1 MCIILQMWSYA
12 FTHELQLKT
21 VEEHAIVMTE
31 APLNPQNHREKMA
44 EIMFETFKVPSLY
57 VTSPA
62 VLSLYA
68 SGRVEGVVLDCGE
81 SVTCAAPITGSV
93 DNGLHCLDAIERQ
106 DVAGRDITEY
116 LLTKLL
122 SRRELQPLNYY
133 TAREIMEQCCYVAED
148 YQKEIEAPK
157 ITYYSLPDGRN
168 IELGRECFT
177 CPEALF
183 KPYSTP
189 LKFTYGIH
197 EMVNRAI
204 LRCSQ
209 QSKRLQKS
217 LFSHIILSGY
227 GTMFRGL
234 SERMQKEITSLAPS
248 GISARVIAPP
258 ERRSSAWIGGS
269 IVASLSL
276 YKKVATTNNEYKE
289 YGPSAIHRKNT
300 SN

>member
-1 MCIILQMWSYA
+1 MWSYA
-12 FTHELQLKT
+12 FTHELQLQT

-31 APLNPQNHREKMA
+31 APLNPQSHREKIA
-44 EIMFETFKVPSLY
+44 EIMFETYKVPSLY

-68 SGRVEGVVLDCGE
+68 SGRVEGVVLDSGE

-106 DVAGRDITEY
+106 DVAGRDVVEY
-116 LLTKLL
+116 LLTKLIP
-122 SRRELQPLNYY
+122 RRDLQPLNYY
-133 TAREIMEQCCYVAED
+133 TAREIKEKCCYIAED

-157 ITYYSLPDGRN
+157 KINYSLPDGRN
-168 IELGRECFT
+168 VELGRECFT

-189 LKFTYGIH
+189 LNLTYGIH

-209 QSKRLQKS
+209 QSEQLQKS
-217 LFSHIILSGY
+217 LFSNIILSGA
-227 GTMFRGL
+227 GTMLLGL
-234 SERMQKEITSLAPS
+234 SQRMQRELESLAPP
-248 GISARVIAPP
+248 GVPVKVIAPP

-269 IVASLSL
+269 IVGSLSI
-276 YKKVATTNNEYKE
+276 YQKVATTKDEYKE

-300 SN
+300 LN